1 MFLSS
6 FQLSVMRYFSEVVR
20 KLTPNPGVSIPAVT
34 TRFDKTKQDIRK
46 GRKTGSPLSSNMSLA
61 FGTFG
66 DSHVPGC
73 NVESTI
79 FFAFHNSGVIS
90 RIFPCL

>member
-1 MFLSS
+1 MFPVEL
-6 FQLSVMRYFSEVVR
+6 RA

-34 TRFDKTKQDIRK
+34 TKFDKTKHDMRK
-46 GRKTGSPLSSNMSLA
+46 GRKTGVPVSGSMSLP
-61 FGTFG
+61 FGTFA
-66 DSHVPGC
+66 DPHIPGC

-79 FFAFHNSGVIS
+79 FLAFHNSGVIS